1 LLGGYI
7 IKLYL
12 MILGVREDTNGD
24 KCHDKLQSAI
34 YYAIDGDKVRT

>member
-1 LLGGYI
+1 
-7 IKLYL
+7 

-34 YYAIDGDKVRT
+34 YYAIDGDKVCQGHLKISL